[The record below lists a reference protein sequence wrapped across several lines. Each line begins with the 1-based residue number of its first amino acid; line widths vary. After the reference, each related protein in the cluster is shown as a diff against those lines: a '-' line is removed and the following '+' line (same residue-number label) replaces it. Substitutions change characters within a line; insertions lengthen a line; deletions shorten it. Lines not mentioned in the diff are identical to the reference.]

1 MNKAFTFILFT
12 LCIIYIKSDFREC
25 EQNQGSFPNEDTDDR
40 INYCH
45 VRTNTQDK
53 THCCYYRSSK
63 YQNGTCKEITDDQ
76 YENIKRYKT
85 FLKNS
90 EEDVKIQCSSKY
102 VAYSLFVL
110 LALLF

>member
-12 LCIIYIKSDFREC
+12 LCIIYIKSDFRQC
-25 EQNQGSFPNEDTDDR
+25 EHYGGSFPKEDTDYR
-40 INYCH
+40 IDFCH
-45 VRTNTQDK
+45 VRSNTQDK
-53 THCCYYRSSK
+53 THCCYFRSDAHPD
-63 YQNGTCKEITDDQ
+63 GICKEITDDQ

-90 EEDVKIQCSSKY
+90 DGNIKIQCSSKY
-102 VAYSLFVL
+102 LAYSLFVL

>member
-25 EQNQGSFPNEDTDDR
+25 EQYGSFPFDDTDDR
-40 INYCH
+40 INFCH

-63 YQNGTCKEITDDQ
+63 YPEGTCKEITDDQ

-85 FLKNS
+85 FLKN
-90 EEDVKIQCSSKY
+90 DDGNIKIQCSSKY
-102 VAYSLFVL
+102 LAYSLFVL